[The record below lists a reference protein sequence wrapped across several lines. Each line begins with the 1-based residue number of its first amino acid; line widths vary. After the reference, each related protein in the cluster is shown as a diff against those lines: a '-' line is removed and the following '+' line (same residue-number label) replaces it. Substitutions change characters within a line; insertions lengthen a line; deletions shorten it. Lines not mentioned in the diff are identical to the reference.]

1 MFDQFRFTDNSRKAL
16 ENAQQEARAMG
27 FNYVGTEHLLL
38 GILDVTECQASQ
50 ILAQMGVD
58 AETVRK
64 DVVRLTG
71 QGDFQF
77 IGDMQLTPRTKNV
90 IESTNRISRSMGHDF
105 VGTEHM
111 LVTMIHETS
120 SVATRVLVDLKVDLN
135 ALNKALLAA

>member
-77 IGDMQLTPRTKNV
+77 IGDMQLT
-90 IESTNRISRSMGHDF
+90 RSF
-105 VGTEHM
+105 NILCCIIAV
-111 LVTMIHETS
+111 
-120 SVATRVLVDLKVDLN
+120 
-135 ALNKALLAA
+135 